1 MLYCHRFLPVL
12 LLLCHRVFAL
22 MVRFN
27 SGFSNSVTFYGTFSS
42 IFSFAKITHF
52 GKEIKVSQSR
62 IVLRHTANN
71 TDRKPDYLVDLEKSI
86 KTERIQLTLGNLI
99 GLVRFRTFLTM
110 EKYYKRPVSL
120 LKFACGKRT
129 LKQQTVP
136 TLNLPIKFNW

>member
-52 GKEIKVSQSR
+52 GKEIKVSKSR

-71 TDRKPDYLVDLEKSI
+71 TERKPDYLVDLEKSI
-86 KTERIQLTLGNLI
+86 KTERIQLTLG
-99 GLVRFRTFLTM
+99 
-110 EKYYKRPVSL
+110 KYYKRPVSL
-120 LKFACGKRT
+120 LKFVCGKRT

-136 TLNLPIKFNW
+136 TLNLPIKFN